1 MSCPINLHRFII
13 MTKILKLV
21 LVVFPFML
29 VANCVYCQHGGNGLN
44 LNLADFG
51 AIPNDGK
58 DDSKAFTNAL
68 EKCRNYPGSTLN
80 IPPGSYNFQNKK
92 AMEFEY
98 KGINGQYGE
107 DVQGVFFKP
116 KGEYVIALDF
126 DKFKD
131 ITINA
136 EGVTFIQEGWYE
148 GVSITNAENVKIK
161 GLTLTHK
168 RPPFTEGV
176 IVNST
181 AEYFD
186 MKIDIKK
193 YTFLTDDITGRV
205 HYYDTE
211 KEILYTGPAN
221 RKELLDKETIRIYS
235 ELKPVVG
242 HICILRHSAHIRA
255 GILIKESKNIVLED
269 VTINSQP
276 GMGIVGHRSE
286 DIVMRN
292 LKVVPAEGTVTS
304 TNTDATHFTS
314 CKGKIIF
321 DGCEFGGQGD
331 DCTNVHNYYWS
342 LFEESGKDIRI
353 SVEGADLH
361 ALSLDFPDICD
372 TLVLVSKYDLE
383 PKEYYIVKNVKTSI
397 EKWTV
402 VLTLD
407 KEIVYDLDEY
417 YLTNITRRP
426 SVEIVNNVV
435 NSHLARAYLIKTGN
449 VHIHG
454 NFIKGSSGTAIQLG
468 AESGWR
474 ESGPVENILIENNII
489 TDCGFGRGRMRGT
502 AISVEVNGIIN
513 PLSALNSNITIR
525 DNIINALGEV
535 AIYVSYTDGVYIS
548 DNKIT
553 GSIYAV
559 SIENSY
565 SVIVGNNGSLP
576 VLMND

>member
-1 MSCPINLHRFII
+1 
-13 MTKILKLV
+13 MTKILKFALI
-21 LVVFPFML
+21 VFSFML
-29 VANCVYCQHGGNGLN
+29 VANCLYSQPDGKGLN
-44 LNLADFG
+44 LNLAGFG
-51 AIPNDGK
+51 AKPNDDK
-58 DDSKAFTNAL
+58 DDSQAFTKAL
-68 EKCRNYPGSTLN
+68 EKCRNNPGSTLI
-80 IPPGSYNFQNKK
+80 IPPGSYNFKNTK

-116 KGEYVIALDF
+116 KGEYVIALDM
-126 DKFKD
+126 DNFKD
-131 ITINA
+131 ITILA

-186 MKIDIKK
+186 MKIDIEK
-193 YTFLTDDITGRV
+193 YPFLTGDITGRV

-211 KEILYTGPAN
+211 KNILYTGPADK
-221 RKELLDKETIRIYS
+221 KELLDKETIRIYS
-235 ELKPVVG
+235 KLNPVVG
-242 HICILRHSAHIRA
+242 HICILRHCAHNRA

-286 DIVMRN
+286 DIMMKN

-314 CKGKIIF
+314 CKGKITF

-342 LFEESGKDIRI
+342 MFDESGKDIRI

-361 ALSLDFPDICD
+361 ALSLDYPDMGD
-372 TLVLVSKYDLE
+372 TLVLVSRSNLE
-383 PKEYYIVKNVKTSI
+383 PKEYYIVEGVQTSVKDW
-397 EKWTV
+397 KV
-402 VLTLD
+402 VVKLD
-407 KEIVYDLDEY
+407 KKIEFDVNDY
-417 YLTNITRRP
+417 YMTNLTRRP
-426 SVEIVNNVV
+426 SVEIVNNIV

-449 VHIHG
+449 VHMHG
-454 NFIKGSSGTAIQLG
+454 NYIRGSSGTAIQLG

-474 ESGPVENILIENNII
+474 ESGPVENILIENNRII
-489 TDCGFGRGRMRGT
+489 DCGYGRGRQKGT
-502 AISVEVNGIIN
+502 AVSIEVNGIRT
-513 PLSALNSNITIR
+513 PLSKLNK
-525 DNIINALGEV
+525 NIIIRNNIIDALGDV
-535 AIYVSYTDGVYIS
+535 AVYIS
-548 DNKIT
+548 YSKGVNVTNNEIT
-553 GSIYAV
+553 GSKNAV
-559 SIENSY
+559 SIENSE
-565 SVIVGNNGSLP
+565 SVILNNNGKLP
-576 VLMND
+576 IIIN